1 MFLELSIGRF
11 DCKITTDSNIRK
23 WGQFTENPPSIPST
37 DLLSILY
44 LYQAL
49 NFASNNLIT

>member
-23 WGQFTENPPSIPST
+23 WGQFTENPPT
-37 DLLSILY
+37 DP
-44 LYQAL
+44 
-49 NFASNNLIT
+49 NFKKLDM

>member
-23 WGQFTENPPSIPST
+23 WGQFTENPPIYVN
-37 DLLSILY
+37 IVIY
-44 LYQAL
+44 LH
-49 NFASNNLIT
+49 

>member
-23 WGQFTENPPSIPST
+23 WGQFTENPPEMVFYSLGKPRE
-37 DLLSILY
+37 
-44 LYQAL
+44 
-49 NFASNNLIT
+49 